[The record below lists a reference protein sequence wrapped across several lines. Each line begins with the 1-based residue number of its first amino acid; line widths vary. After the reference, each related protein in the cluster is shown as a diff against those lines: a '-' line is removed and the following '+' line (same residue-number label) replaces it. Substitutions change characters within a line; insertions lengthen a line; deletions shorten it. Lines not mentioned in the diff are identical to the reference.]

1 MDLEFKKQSKIKI
14 RTQQKKKKKKEGFDH
29 LVELAVWSHRNVA

>member
-14 RTQQKKKKKKEGFDH
+14 RTQQKKKKKEGFDH